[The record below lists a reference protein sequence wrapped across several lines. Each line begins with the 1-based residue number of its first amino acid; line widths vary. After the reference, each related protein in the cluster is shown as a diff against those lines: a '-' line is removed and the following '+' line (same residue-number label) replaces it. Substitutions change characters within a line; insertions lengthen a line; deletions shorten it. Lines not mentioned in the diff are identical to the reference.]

1 MILNESKTFKI
12 GEKFKGMFLSFGK
25 VSAQP
30 YTIVK
35 TNLFPNGNVLF
46 FSLFSLVKNWMHNL
60 VWGCAEILPSA
71 SLISGQLH
79 INVKL

>member
-60 VWGCAEILPSA
+60 PSA